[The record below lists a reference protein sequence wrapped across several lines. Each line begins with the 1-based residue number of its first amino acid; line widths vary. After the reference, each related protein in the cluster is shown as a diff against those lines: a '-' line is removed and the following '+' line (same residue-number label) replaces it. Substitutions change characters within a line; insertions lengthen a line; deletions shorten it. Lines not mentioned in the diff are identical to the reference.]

1 MLVAAIASSAAAQA
15 SFVIRGVVLDPSGE
29 PVSGA
34 SIAIQGQHSVPT
46 DEEGR
51 FSIELEAG
59 EWELRV
65 THPAYRTLRNT
76 VRADADDLELRFEAS
91 ISVEASITVV
101 GIRAGKDVPVTKRDM
116 DREEIETLSYGQ
128 DVPALLQYAP
138 SMTWYS
144 DSGIGSNYSYFSL
157 RGIQQTRINMTF
169 DGAPLNDPAEHALF
183 FNNFHDFTNAVDS
196 IQIQRGVGTSSV
208 GSPSFGGSVNF
219 ANHILH
225 HQILSSYKIF

>member
-1 MLVAAIASSAAAQA
+1 M
-15 SFVIRGVVLDPSGE
+15 
-29 PVSGA
+29 
-34 SIAIQGQHSVPT
+34 
-46 DEEGR
+46 
-51 FSIELEAG
+51 
-59 EWELRV
+59 
-65 THPAYRTLRNT
+65 
-76 VRADADDLELRFEAS
+76 
-91 ISVEASITVV
+91 TVV
-101 GIRAGKDVPVTKRDM
+101 GIRAGKNVPVTKRDL

-128 DVPALLQYAP
+128 DVPALLAFTP

-144 DSGIGSNYSYFSL
+144 DSGLGSNYSYFSL

-219 ANHILH
+219 A
-225 HQILSSYKIF
+225 SAPASDSRGGETTPEASTGRCS